1 MTELEVHQPSGGL
14 VAADEFDRIVTI
26 AERIAR
32 TELVPRQY
40 RGRPDDI
47 IAAAIMGAEAGFG
60 IMTSLRYVFVIDGKP
75 EYSTEA
81 FLALVRRAG
90 HSVTGTVS
98 NTKAT
103 VTGVRRDTGDTITV
117 DYTIDD
123 AKAAGLLGKGVWKKH
138 QKDMLW
144 ARAVSALRRRLFPDV
159 ALGGYSLG
167 ELSGADVWEPGET
180 RVVDAD
186 TGEVLDDDPAGDAVV
201 YADPDQVEHVRALI
215 GQLER
220 HHQDWLR
227 EFMRTH
233 QIPSLL
239 HADTLPADALDL
251 VWDEVRRLA
260 EQTDNGPDRYDDP
273 QHYDTDTEPF

>member
-1 MTELEVHQPSGGL
+1 MSAELEVHQPSGVVGTDE
-14 VAADEFDRIVTI
+14 VAAI
-26 AERIAR
+26 ATQAETLAR
-32 TELVPRQY
+32 TTIVPKQY
-40 RGRPDDI
+40 RGKPDDI
-47 IAAAIMGAEAGFG
+47 FAAAIMGAELGFG
-60 IMTSLRYVFVIDGKP
+60 VFTSLRFVHVIDGKP
-75 EYSTEA
+75 EISSEGKIA
-81 FLALVRRAG
+81 LARQAG

-98 NTKAT
+98 ATKAT
-103 VTGVRRDTGDTITV
+103 VTGVRRDTGDTMTV

-123 AKAAGLLGKGVWKKH
+123 AKAAGLVGRGVWKQHPKA
-138 QKDMLW
+138 MLW
-144 ARAVSALRRRLFPDV
+144 ARAVSTLMRRLFPDV
-159 ALGGYSLG
+159 TLGTYTLG
-167 ELSGADVWEPGET
+167 ELSGADTWEPGET

-186 TGEVLDDDPAGDAVV
+186 TGEIVEDPAGDAVV

-215 GQLER
+215 GQLEQ
-220 HHQDWLR
+220 HHQTWLR